1 MSTLLQINTSLFS
14 AGGQSTQL
22 ANAFVEEFRHSHA
35 DAQVVVRDLAAH
47 PIPHLNAERLT
58 AFITPAEQR
67 SAEQRN
73 IVAYS
78 DALIEE
84 IRAADVVVI
93 GLPLYNFGIP
103 SALQAYFD
111 HLARAGVT
119 FKYTAEG
126 PVGFLQGK
134 RVLVFATRG
143 GKYAGTAKDSATTHV
158 RSFLGLLGMT
168 EVEFV
173 YAEGLN
179 IDADTREQG
188 LRVARQQGTQ
198 LAQSIAYG

>member
-22 ANAFVEEFRHSHA
+22 TNDFVQSWQQQHP
-35 DAQVVVRDLAAH
+35 DAAVVVRDLAAH
-47 PIPHLNAERLT
+47 PVPHLNAARLT
-58 AFITPAEQR
+58 AFMTPAEQR
-67 SAEQRN
+67 SQEQQA
-73 IVAYS
+73 IVDYS
-78 DALIEE
+78 DALIAELK
-84 IRAADVVVI
+84 AADVVVL

-103 SALQAYFD
+103 SGLQAYFD

-119 FKYTAEG
+119 FKYTATGPEG
-126 PVGFLQGK
+126 FITGK

-143 GKYAGTAKDSATTHV
+143 GKYAGTPNDSATTQV
-158 RSFLGLLGMT
+158 RNLLNLLGMK

-179 IDADTREQG
+179 IDTDTRAQA
-188 LRVARQQGTQ
+188 LQQARQHSSQ
-198 LAQSIAYG
+198 LAAA

>member
-14 AGGQSTQL
+14 GGGQSTQL
-22 ANAFVEEFRHSHA
+22 ANNFVEQWRDSHA
-35 DAQVVVRDLAAH
+35 DAQVVVRDLAAS
-47 PIPHLNAERLT
+47 PVPHLNAARVT
-58 AFITPAEQR
+58 AFMTPAEQR
-67 SAEQRN
+67 SAEQQE

-78 DALIEE
+78 DVLIDE
-84 IRAADVVVI
+84 IKHADVVVI

-143 GKYAGTAKDSATTHV
+143 GKYAGTAKDSATIHV
-158 RSFLGLLGMT
+158 SSFLSLLGMT
-168 EVEFV
+168 DVEFV

-179 IDADTREQG
+179 LGADIREQG
-188 LRVARQQGTQ
+188 LSAARQQGTQ
-198 LAQSIAYG
+198 LAQLLDAA